1 MMIYNLYFVLLIF
14 FHRFSIA
21 SCLHRSDSWSSNRKN
36 TPIKKHVYLKKKVN
50 VCLRPILFVSPFV
63 SFESIFF
70 GRWKAKAFALFR
82 PYESTCRRISGFG
95 RIAVGT
101 RYFRNWF
108 HEPNGND
115 DFRLPTKA
123 QEGAWSTT
131 TIEEVR
137 EKEKK
142 WGG

>member
-1 MMIYNLYFVLLIF
+1 LIVKQKKYSDKKTCIFEAKNKCLFSPYFIRDL
-14 FHRFSIA
+14 
-21 SCLHRSDSWSSNRKN
+21 
-36 TPIKKHVYLKKKVN
+36 
-50 VCLRPILFVSPFV
+50 VSPFV
-63 SFESIFF
+63 SFEGIFF